1 MSANKV
7 NESITRYTYGNVNF
21 YSVESGQ
28 GKVIVGCVPELYEEQ
43 YAEVAANAD
52 AVILLTSKPEYAA
65 GLGVLIK
72 NKPNIAVY
80 ASAAGLRNI
89 KEIINCN
96 INEHIIKDGAVCEPA
111 PGLIFCVT
119 PGVHWVDTVTAVYK
133 GALFSGELFSGFGT
147 DNGIEGFYERNLYV
161 NRGFVRSAIEKLSSK
176 SIELICPAYGNVIV
190 PENISEVIAKYR
202 EFSVQRERKTKKA
215 VVVYASLSGFTE
227 ILAEK
232 AAEKLS
238 ERFDVRLLNAYDA
251 KTGEITAEINSAD
264 VLLVGTHTINRNAP
278 AEIWQAITGIDL
290 VNRRG
295 MEYIVF
301 GSFGWAGDGIKLIN
315 STLASMGLK
324 RAAKPVEV
332 LFRPTQQDIDNLY
345 KAIDKFNV

>member
-7 NESITRYTYGNVNF
+7 NESITVYTFGDVNF
-21 YSVESGQ
+21 YSVESVQ
-28 GKVIVGCVPELYEEQ
+28 GKVIVGCVPEIYEEQ
-43 YAEVAANAD
+43 YAKTAADAD

-72 NKPNIAVY
+72 NRPDIAVY

-89 KEIINCN
+89 KEIINSN

-119 PGVHWVDTVTAVYK
+119 PGVHWVDTVTAVYQ
-133 GALFSGELFSGFGT
+133 GVLFSGELFSGFGT
-147 DNGIEGFYERNLYV
+147 DNGIKGFYERNLDV
-161 NRGFVRSAIEKLSSK
+161 NRGFVQAALDKLSSK
-176 SIELICPAYGNVIV
+176 SIELICPAYGDVIA
-190 PENISEVIAKYR
+190 PEYISEVVAKYHDFSTER
-202 EFSVQRERKTKKA
+202 EKKPTKA
-215 VVVYASLSGFTE
+215 VVVYVSRSGFTE
-227 ILAEK
+227 MLAEK

-238 ERFDVRLLNAYDA
+238 ERFDVSMLNAYVT
-251 KTGEITAEINSAD
+251 KTEEITAEINSAD
-264 VLLVGTHTINRNAP
+264 VLLIGTHTINRNAP
-278 AEIWQAITGIDL
+278 AEIWRAVTGIDL
-290 VNRRG
+290 INKRG

-332 LFRPTQQDIDNLY
+332 LFRPTEQDIDNLY
-345 KAIDKFNV
+345 KAIDKINV